1 MPLVRNGGDWACRS
15 PLHSV
20 TLKEMK
26 NKVRVFAPASASN
39 LGPGFD
45 VIGLALPQPGDVV
58 EAEWC
63 DTPGVSIREITG
75 DGGALPYDGARN
87 VAAVAANDVLRRVQA
102 DNQIPLHRGISLRL
116 EKQTPLASGLGSSG
130 ASAVAGAFATNELLD
145 RPLSRTAL
153 VASALAGEQVAA
165 GTAHADNVAPSMLG
179 GIVLIRSYEPLE
191 LINLPIPTSLQVV
204 VVHPHCEVST
214 AAARRLVNERTYML
228 ADAVAN
234 LGNLGALV
242 DALHRNDLEQF
253 GRSIVDR
260 LVEPVRAK
268 LIPGLAEVKEA
279 ARGCGALGCSI
290 SGAGPSLFAFAGS
303 ETTAREIAK
312 AMQEAFRDAA
322 DLDSDAHIGPVNAQ
336 GATTMST
343 M

>member
-1 MPLVRNGGDWACRS
+1 
-15 PLHSV
+15 
-20 TLKEMK
+20 MK

>member
-1 MPLVRNGGDWACRS
+1 
-15 PLHSV
+15 
-20 TLKEMK
+20 MK

-268 LIPGLAEVKEA
+268 LIPGPAEVKEA